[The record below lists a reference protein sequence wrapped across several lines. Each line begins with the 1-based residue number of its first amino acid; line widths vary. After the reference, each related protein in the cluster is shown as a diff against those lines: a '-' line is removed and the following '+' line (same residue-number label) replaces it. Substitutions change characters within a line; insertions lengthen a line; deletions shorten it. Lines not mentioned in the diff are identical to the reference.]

1 MKLYN
6 YAPQY
11 RDERVFAV
19 VMFCDDYIAQLERFT
34 FTLNEDIPDREEIRT
49 AWQNAVIENI
59 DRIDLLEQGEDTA
72 ITIREDGKKMRIALI
87 RRFK

>member
-11 RDERVFAV
+11 RDERVFAA

-34 FTLNEDIPDREEIRT
+34 FTLNDDIPDREEIRT

-59 DRIDLLEQGEDTA
+59 DRIDLLEQGEEA
-72 ITIREDGKKMRIALI
+72 SITIRKDGRKIRVALI
-87 RRFK
+87 KRYK

>member
-59 DRIDLLEQGEDTA
+59 GRIDLLELGEDTS
-72 ITIREDGKKMRIALI
+72 ITIRKDGKKMRIALI

>member
-34 FTLNEDIPDREEIRT
+34 LTLNEDVPDREEIRT

-59 DRIDLLEQGEDTA
+59 DRIDLLELGEDTT

-87 RRFK
+87 RRFN